1 MLERL
6 NTDYID
12 LLYVH
17 QPIGDFV
24 ADWKDMEYPGEPLGD
39 GAPALTFFVGKG
51 IIWGIYFFYLSLYN
65 LWCRQQFHG

>member
-24 ADWKDMEYPGEPLGD
+24 ADWKDMEYAGEPLGD
-39 GAPALTFFVGKG
+39 GTPALTF
-51 IIWGIYFFYLSLYN
+51 
-65 LWCRQQFHG
+65 LWERG

>member
-39 GAPALTFFVGKG
+39 GAPALTF
-51 IIWGIYFFYLSLYN
+51 
-65 LWCRQQFHG
+65 LWERG